1 MVRAPGEAT
10 RRFGMV
16 LIGLL
21 IVALA
26 VGWIVLMNHPRIQYS
41 SAALYCRPL
50 YAAARNSIDTTKVD
64 GMVPVGGTQG
74 ETDNPLRC
82 GDLRRANLLND
93 STRT

>member
-1 MVRAPGEAT
+1 MVNAHSEAT
-10 RRFGMV
+10 RRVGIV

-41 SAALYCRPL
+41 PAALYCRPL
-50 YAAARNSIDTTKVD
+50 YAAAHSSIDTTKVD

-74 ETDNPLRC
+74 ETDTPLRC